1 MHMLQKSYQPHE
13 RIVLLPIVLQPGS
26 DCLALVV
33 DHHLGFDHPA
43 LQLAVAEYIGS
54 EHIPVDLDL
63 DLLDIGLEGYALL
76 HSLFQACCRPNTD
89 RRSHELMVEGAEL
102 YPRLK
107 GGYLS
112 FRRRLITTGL
122 II

>member
-43 LQLAVAEYIGS
+43 LQLPVAEDIGGK
-54 EHIPVDLDL
+54 HIPVDLDL

-76 HSLFQACCRPNTD
+76 HGLLQACCRPSAD
-89 RRSHELMVEGAEL
+89 RRSHELMVQRSQF